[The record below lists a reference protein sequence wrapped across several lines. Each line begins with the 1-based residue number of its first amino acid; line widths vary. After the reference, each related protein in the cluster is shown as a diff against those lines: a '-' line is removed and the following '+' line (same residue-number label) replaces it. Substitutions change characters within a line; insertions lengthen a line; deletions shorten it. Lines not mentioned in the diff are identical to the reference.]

1 MNKKCRLSVQLIVC
15 AFFDLSH
22 TYFLVFAKW
31 FSPLLNC
38 FDFHILLQVF
48 GEFAKAVACSTI
60 RIHNEAT
67 IAFSIFSEK
76 QI

>member
-1 MNKKCRLSVQLIVC
+1 MNKKCRQSVQLIVC

-31 FSPLLNC
+31 FSLLPNSLTSTVYC
-38 FDFHILLQVF
+38 RSF
-48 GEFAKAVACSTI
+48 GEFAKAVACLAI
-60 RIHNEAT
+60 RIHNECNN
-67 IAFSIFSEK
+67 AFYFFAEK